1 MARLWDATLT
11 LALGGTS
18 QYGPDITPLAVTATY
33 VTGTHARTPRTLPRS
48 LNWHTHLRAADT
60 VEVQIFD
67 PSNSRWE
74 VPEVFVPRP
83 DECFTGNAQI
93 AFTFIENPFSFAIAR
108 GVSFHLRALHLSDL
122 STQ

>member
-1 MARLWDATLT
+1 MERDADAR
-11 LALGGTS
+11 
-18 QYGPDITPLAVTATY
+18 PRRHLAVRPRHHASRGDGDLRHRYAHPHTAHT
-33 VTGTHARTPRTLPRS
+33 ASRA
-48 LNWHTHLRAADT
+48 NWRTHLSAADT

-67 PSNSRWE
+67 PANSRWE